1 MSELWVER
9 HRPQSVQQIRGQ
21 AAVVQRLL
29 IYSESKEFPHLLF
42 AGPPGTGKT
51 TAAMALTKD
60 VFGEEYRRNLLE
72 MNASDE
78 RKLESIRTK
87 VKQFARTAP
96 YGGASFKII
105 FLDEADALTN
115 DAQGALRRIMEQ
127 YAETCRFILSCNYSS
142 KIIEPIQSRCAVFR
156 FRPLADADV
165 NAQVHHV
172 AKEEGVTLAEDAGE
186 ALTRISQGDLRKAL
200 TGLQVA
206 AALDMNVSRDLIYE
220 TSATAPPEALHQF
233 LMACRD
239 DGFHAARRRLREL
252 LDKYGLAG
260 TDFVN
265 QLHRELYTADF
276 LSEEA
281 KLDMTEWMA
290 EVDYRLVEGGGEQIQ
305 LDAIRS
311 DYSVIVKSILFI
323 PSQLTNH
330 KLKQLATF
338 IVTRKFVNIYL
349 VKLLTQQ
356 FITVMHLKL
365 KNFIHHKT
373 TVRFNWLDARQSTC
387 RRRHPRRQW

>member
-1 MSELWVER
+1 MNINTSKSAVARGETIRRLRMGLNPYTTPHYRDFSLIRNEHPSLPLSAAANIPSVLDANVEGGSSTTRKSMSELWVEK
-9 HRPQSVQQIRGQ
+9 HRPQSVTQIKGQ
-21 AAVVQRLL
+21 AAVVQRLGT
-29 IYSESKEFPHLLF
+29 YAGNKNFPHLLF

-60 VFGEEYRRNLLE
+60 IFGEDFRQNLLE

-87 VKQFARTAP
+87 VKQFARTQP
-96 YGGASFKII
+96 YGGAAFKII

-156 FRPLADADV
+156 FRPLSDADV
-165 NAQVHHV
+165 AAQVVHV
-172 AKEEGVTLAEDAGE
+172 AELEELTLGDGAVE

-200 TGLQVA
+200 TALQVA
-206 AALDMNVSRDLIYE
+206 AALNTTVSRDLVYE
-220 TSATAPPEALHQF
+220 TSATAPPEALHQY

-239 DGFHAARRRLREL
+239 DGFHVARRRLREL
-252 LDKYGLAG
+252 LDQFGLAG

-276 LSEEA
+276 LDERS
-281 KLDMTEWMA
+281 KLALTEWMA
-290 EVDYRLVEGGGEQIQ
+290 EIDYRLVEGGGEQIQ
-305 LDAIRS
+305 LDALTAQ
-311 DYSVIVKSILFI
+311 IV
-323 PSQLTNH
+323 Q
-330 KLKQLATF
+330 
-338 IVTRKFVNIYL
+338 
-349 VKLLTQQ
+349 
-356 FITVMHLKL
+356 HL
-365 KNFIHHKT
+365 
-373 TVRFNWLDARQSTC
+373 RA
-387 RRRHPRRQW
+387 

>member
-9 HRPQSVQQIRGQ
+9 HRPQAVSEIRGQ
-21 AAVVQRLL
+21 HAVVERLTV
-29 IYSESKEFPHLLF
+29 YSEKKEFPHLLF

-87 VKQFARTAP
+87 VKQFARTSP
-96 YGGASFKII
+96 YGGAEFKII

-156 FRPLADADV
+156 FRPLSDADV

-172 AKEEGVTLAEDAGE
+172 AGLEGVTLEEDAGD

-200 TGLQVA
+200 TALQVSA
-206 AALDMNVSRDLIYE
+206 AINMHITRDLIYE
-220 TSATAPPEALHQF
+220 TSATAPPEALHQY
-233 LMACRD
+233 LMACR
-239 DGFHAARRRLREL
+239 GRR
-252 LDKYGLAG
+252 
-260 TDFVN
+260 
-265 QLHRELYTADF
+265 
-276 LSEEA
+276 
-281 KLDMTEWMA
+281 
-290 EVDYRLVEGGGEQIQ
+290 
-305 LDAIRS
+305 
-311 DYSVIVKSILFI
+311 I
-323 PSQLTNH
+323 PCCSP
-330 KLKQLATF
+330 
-338 IVTRKFVNIYL
+338 
-349 VKLLTQQ
+349 
-356 FITVMHLKL
+356 TV
-365 KNFIHHKT
+365 
-373 TVRFNWLDARQSTC
+373 A
-387 RRRHPRRQW
+387 